1 MRFLGIVDTCD
12 LGALYLR
19 LIADGHEVRVFIS
32 DKQCHGIL
40 AGMVERTDN
49 WHDELS
55 WIR

>member
-1 MRFLGIVDTCD
+1 MRFLGIGDTCD

-40 AGMVERTDN
+40 AGMVERTDHWN
-49 WHDELS
+49 DEL
-55 WIR
+55 